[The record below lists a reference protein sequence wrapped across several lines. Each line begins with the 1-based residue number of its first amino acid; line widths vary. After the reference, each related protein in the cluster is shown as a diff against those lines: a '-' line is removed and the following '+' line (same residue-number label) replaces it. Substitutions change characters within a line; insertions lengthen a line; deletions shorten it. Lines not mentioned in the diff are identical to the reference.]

1 MSQIIIIDNLEK
13 YVFVDGENA
22 NNPKVLAQL
31 LNDHNFINS
40 NTQILLM
47 MGTNNNQSNYDEDVR
62 KAIEPF
68 ITNNNAPRIRQ
79 SQTKVVAKDSLD
91 VYLLIH
97 LGYAMFTYPDAEFF
111 IISNDHIFDN
121 VPNNF
126 KKFKVKRLPINNQET
141 KISNV
146 ETTKASPK
154 PEIIQTS
161 SNSTLNFNKT
171 IEETSESNKENIKLN
186 KSSELTYNDQT
197 LNEIIEWFEQKI
209 NNNKGLPTTTEKLKN
224 VIKCS
229 LLHHH
234 GDNELINKYYE
245 NTLKYLQN
253 NEKIVIIDKKINFKS
268 SNKLEPDNKT
278 TLVNEELKE
287 VNLETSKVI
296 QTNVDN
302 FIKYLEER
310 ISSNDSLPSTI
321 AKLNN
326 VIKSNVFHNDC
337 SNTDIESFS
346 NNTLK
351 ILSSKN
357 LITINQNSLTWLTKN
372 HSANVSKKPK
382 TNTIQNN
389 TNELLTN
396 QISEETCKQIIEWI
410 NTRIKN
416 NQGIPSTPEKLRN
429 VINNTILKRQ
439 GSKELVVLYYN
450 RTVANLIQNKIIAFS
465 DGHFSI
471 PKKEQGKNTAISE
484 IIDPEIFNNIVT
496 YLESHTLNLPN
507 SIKSLTNIVK
517 SITQNSQPKL
527 SESLVSNY
535 TKELIEHFSKSGK
548 VLVIENK
555 LNWKTK
561 DKLLKELPKISQPN
575 GYINKIIPFV
585 LKRPIKHRPT
595 KIDKMAAF
603 IKGCMFPKITLNE
616 SQGLATKAIDTFL
629 KNGIIAVNDNKITW
643 NK

>member
-31 LNDHNFINS
+31 LNDHDFINS

-62 KAIEPF
+62 KAIKPF

-97 LGYAMFTYPDAEFF
+97 LGYAMFTNPDAEFF

-121 VPNNF
+121 VQNNF
-126 KKFKVKRLPINNQET
+126 KEYKVKRLPINNQET
-141 KISNV
+141 DTTNV
-146 ETTKASPK
+146 KTTKNNPK
-154 PEIIQTS
+154 PLIIQTS
-161 SNSTLNFNKT
+161 SNSTLNSNKT
-171 IEETSESNKENIKLN
+171 IKETRESNKENIKLN
-186 KSSELTYNDQT
+186 KNIELTYNAQT
-197 LNEIIEWFEQKI
+197 LNEIIEWFNHKI

-234 GDNELINKYYE
+234 GDDELINKYYE

-253 NEKIVIIDKKINFKS
+253 KDKIVIIDNKINFKS
-268 SNKLEPDNKT
+268 SNKLEANNKT
-278 TLVNEELKE
+278 TLVNKELKE
-287 VNLETSKVI
+287 DNLETSKVI

-310 ISSNDSLPSTI
+310 ISSNDSLPSTV

-337 SNTDIESFS
+337 SNTDIDSFS
-346 NNTLK
+346 KNTLK
-351 ILSSKN
+351 VLVSKN
-357 LITINQNSLTWLTKN
+357 LITINQNSLTWLTQN
-372 HSANVSKKPK
+372 HSTNILKKPK

-389 TNELLTN
+389 ANKLLTN

-416 NQGIPSTPEKLRN
+416 NKLIPS
-429 VINNTILKRQ
+429 
-439 GSKELVVLYYN
+439 
-450 RTVANLIQNKIIAFS
+450 
-465 DGHFSI
+465 
-471 PKKEQGKNTAISE
+471 
-484 IIDPEIFNNIVT
+484 
-496 YLESHTLNLPN
+496 
-507 SIKSLTNIVK
+507 
-517 SITQNSQPKL
+517 
-527 SESLVSNY
+527 
-535 TKELIEHFSKSGK
+535 
-548 VLVIENK
+548 
-555 LNWKTK
+555 
-561 DKLLKELPKISQPN
+561 
-575 GYINKIIPFV
+575 
-585 LKRPIKHRPT
+585 
-595 KIDKMAAF
+595 
-603 IKGCMFPKITLNE
+603 
-616 SQGLATKAIDTFL
+616 
-629 KNGIIAVNDNKITW
+629 
-643 NK
+643 